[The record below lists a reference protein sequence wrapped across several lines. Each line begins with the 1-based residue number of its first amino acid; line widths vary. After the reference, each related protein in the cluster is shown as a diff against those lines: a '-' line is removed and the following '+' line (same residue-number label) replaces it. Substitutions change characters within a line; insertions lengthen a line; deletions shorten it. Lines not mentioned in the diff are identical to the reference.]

1 MGEINQDYDVN
12 KDIEFYLQIRN
23 IAHNTLTKTDAD
35 EIQDDKDLKKI
46 KLILDIGD
54 KSIQNRIKLLLQ
66 LGKIDIDPAEFSEE
80 AKQKENR
87 ELSEILFQ
95 ISDREDIQED
105 E

>member
-1 MGEINQDYDVN
+1 MSEINQDYDVS

-23 IAHNTLTKTDAD
+23 IAHNTLTNTDVD
-35 EIQDDKDLKKI
+35 EIQDEKDLKKI
-46 KLILDIGD
+46 KLILDVGD

-80 AKQKENR
+80 AKQKENQ

-95 ISDREDIQED
+95 ISDREDTLED